1 MTSQT
6 LLRLATACV
15 AGASLL
21 GVGSGAA
28 SALDAGFADV
38 TFDPAKTQ
46 IKWELDGV
54 VHNTHGTFH
63 LKQCHISLDP
73 RTGVASGEV
82 LVDAASGESADAAR
96 DRRMQKEVL
105 ESAKYPE
112 IRFVPQ
118 RVDGKL
124 APQGKSSIMISGLFE
139 VHGTKHAITVP
150 AEVNVEGKQF
160 SGTVRFEIPYVDWG
174 MKDPSTFILRVD
186 KKVKIELDAAGQ
198 ISQ

>member
-1 MTSQT
+1 MSSPN
-6 LLRLATACV
+6 LFRLFAACL

-21 GVGSGAA
+21 CVAP
-28 SALDAGFADV
+28 ALDAGLSDV
-38 TFDPAKTQ
+38 SFDPAKTQ

-54 VHNTHGTFH
+54 VHNTHGTFR
-63 LKQCHISLDP
+63 LKQCHISIDP
-73 RTGVASGEV
+73 RTGIASGEV
-82 LVDAASGESADAAR
+82 VVDAASGESGESAR
-96 DRRMQKEVL
+96 DHRMQKEVL

-112 IRFVPQ
+112 IRFMPQ

-124 APQGKSSIMISGLFE
+124 APQGKSSIMISGVFE
-139 VHGTKHAITVP
+139 VHGAKHAITVP
-150 AEVNVEGKQF
+150 AEVNVEGNQL

-198 ISQ
+198 ITQ